1 MPCITRIINEVLEA
15 LRDEGVMSKFDNHEN
30 ILICSQYDRKYH
42 ATVENMGKG
51 VASPRIKFSKLRT
64 NGFYL

>member
-30 ILICSQYDRKYH
+30 ILVCSQYDNKYH
-42 ATVENMGKG
+42 AIVENMGKG